1 MTADL
6 LWPGDARAGDLFT
19 DARVVAAMIEVESAW
34 LAVRGFPSGLAG
46 ISDLSE
52 LVEEG
57 GGNPVIPLLKVLRA
71 RNPSV
76 ADHLHAGLTSQDVL
90 DTALVLCLRSVVA
103 KTIQNLDQQAYALA
117 SLADRHRGTRMAA
130 RTLSQHAIPT
140 TFGRKAANWL
150 NAVVD
155 AREVL
160 SESANLPIQ
169 IGGAAGTLAAPTAV
183 AGSPQA
189 ALDLVAATARL
200 LGLPDRP
207 PWHTAR
213 APFTRIADA
222 LVTCTDAWGKIA
234 NDVLLASR
242 PEIGELSEPI
252 AAGRGGSSAMP
263 NKQNPVL
270 SVLIRRAALAA
281 PPLAAT
287 MHTAAAEAI
296 DERPD
301 GSWHVE
307 WSTLRTLSR
316 RTVVAAEQTTELVS
330 GLVVHTDRM
339 ATTLAAAYPGIDAE
353 RRKTGGEQPYLG
365 ANDQLIDA
373 ALTRASLARADRAA
387 SVPAADLAASDPAAS
402 DPAASDRAGSDR
414 AGSERAAS
422 DRAGSERAASD
433 RAASDRAALD
443 RTEGR

>member
-1 MTADL
+1 MTDL

-19 DARVVAAMIEVESAW
+19 DESVVAAMISVESAW
-34 LAVRGFPSGLAG
+34 LAARGFPS
-46 ISDLSE
+46 DLSGIPDIGG
-52 LVEEG
+52 LSEEG
-57 GGNPVIPLLKVLRA
+57 GGNPVIPLVKILRSL
-71 RNPSV
+71 NPRV
-76 ADHLHAGLTSQDVL
+76 AEHLHTGLTSQDVL
-90 DTALVLCLRSVVA
+90 DTALVLCLRSVTT
-103 KTIQNLDQQAYALA
+103 KTNHNLDQQVYALA
-117 SLADRHRGTRMAA
+117 SLADRHRGTRMVA
-130 RTLSQHAIPT
+130 RTLTQHAIPA
-140 TFGRKAANWL
+140 TFGLKAANWL
-150 NAVVD
+150 NAVLD

-160 SESANLPIQ
+160 SSSADLPIQ
-169 IGGAAGTLAAPTAV
+169 IGGAAGTLAAPAAV
-183 AGSPQA
+183 AGSPEA
-189 ALDLVAATARL
+189 ALDLVNATARL
-200 LGLPDRP
+200 LGLPARP

-234 NDVLLASR
+234 NDVLLAGR
-242 PEIGELSEPI
+242 PEVGELSEPL
-252 AAGRGGSSAMP
+252 AEGRGGSSAMP

-287 MHTAAAEAI
+287 MHMAAAAAI

-307 WSTLRTLSR
+307 WSTLRTLAR

-330 GLVVHTDRM
+330 GLVVHADRM

-373 ALTRASLARADRAA
+373 ALARA
-387 SVPAADLAASDPAAS
+387 
-402 DPAASDRAGSDR
+402 
-414 AGSERAAS
+414 
-422 DRAGSERAASD
+422 
-433 RAASDRAALD
+433 
-443 RTEGR
+443 EGKPC

>member
-1 MTADL
+1 MTDL

-19 DARVVAAMIEVESAW
+19 DGHVVAAMVEVESAW
-34 LAVRGFPSGLAG
+34 LAARGFS
-46 ISDLSE
+46 SDLSE
-52 LVEEG
+52 VPDIGDLHQEG
-57 GGNPVIPLLKVLRA
+57 GGNPVIPLLSVLRT
-71 RNPSV
+71 RNPSL
-76 ADHLHAGLTSQDVL
+76 AEHLHTGLTSQDVL
-90 DTALVLCLRSVVA
+90 DTALVLCLRSTTA

-117 SLADRHRGTRMAA
+117 SLADRHRGTRMVA
-130 RTLSQHAIPT
+130 RTLTQHAVPT
-140 TFGRKAANWL
+140 TFGLKAANWL
-150 NAVVD
+150 NAVLD

-160 SESANLPIQ
+160 SASAELPIQ

-183 AGSPQA
+183 AGSPSSA
-189 ALDLVAATARL
+189 IELVAATARL
-200 LGLPDRP
+200 LGLPARP

-222 LVTCTDAWGKIA
+222 LAGCTDAWGKIA

-252 AAGRGGSSAMP
+252 EPGRGGSSAMP

-287 MHTAAAEAI
+287 MHTAAANAI

-307 WSTLRTLSR
+307 WATLRTLSR

-330 GLVVHTDRM
+330 GLVVHVDRM

-373 ALTRASLARADRAA
+373 ALARA
-387 SVPAADLAASDPAAS
+387 
-402 DPAASDRAGSDR
+402 
-414 AGSERAAS
+414 
-422 DRAGSERAASD
+422 
-433 RAASDRAALD
+433 
-443 RTEGR
+443 EGKPC